1 MTLDKNL
8 KIVMEEWKSKKLF
21 LLKELTDLLNC
32 AEITVKCY
40 LRKWNAISS
49 YNHNSKYYTLPEIA
63 EFDANG
69 LWEYNGI
76 GFSEDGNLIQT
87 IVHLVSLSLN
97 GLYVKDIADL
107 LHLDCTSLISRIFR
121 RKYLTRK
128 RFSGKYIYFS
138 ADEDIYKRQLK
149 ERRKIIEIQSGTEI
163 SDTVAV
169 AILVELIN
177 NPRLANDEFVKHLSI
192 KSINIT
198 EIQLNSFL
206 EHHGIPKKT
215 SDLQQ

>member
-1 MTLDKNL
+1 MVLDKNL
-8 KIVMEEWKSKKLF
+8 KIVIEEWKSKKVF
-21 LLKELTDLLNC
+21 LLKELTDILKC
-32 AEITVKCY
+32 SEITVKCY

-49 YNHNSKYYTLPEIA
+49 YNNNSKYYTLPEIA

-69 LWEYNGI
+69 LWKYNGI
-76 GFSEDGNLIQT
+76 GFSKNGNLIQT

-97 GLYVKDIADL
+97 GLNVKDIADL
-107 LHLDCTSLISRIFR
+107 LHLDCTSLISRIFN
-121 RKYLTRK
+121 RKYLMRK

-138 ADEDIYKRQLK
+138 ADEDIYELQLK
-149 ERRKIIEIQSGTEI
+149 EWEKIIETQAGIKI

-169 AILVELIN
+169 TILVELIS
-177 NPRLANDEFVKHLSI
+177 NPGLVNDEFVKHLSR

-198 EIQLNSFL
+198 KIQLNSFL
-206 EHHGIPKKT
+206 EHHKILKKT

>member
-1 MTLDKNL
+1 MVLDKNL
-8 KIVMEEWKSKKLF
+8 KIVIEECKSKKVF
-21 LLKELTDLLNC
+21 LLKELTDILKC
-32 AEITVKCY
+32 SEITVKCY

-49 YNHNSKYYTLPEIA
+49 YNNNSKYYTLPEIA

-69 LWEYNGI
+69 LWQYNGI
-76 GFSEDGNLIQT
+76 GFSKNGNLIQT

-97 GLYVKDIADL
+97 GLNVKDIADL
-107 LHLDCTSLISRIFR
+107 LHLDCTSLISRIFN
-121 RKYLTRK
+121 RKYLMRK

-138 ADEDIYKRQLK
+138 VDEDIYELQLK
-149 ERRKIIEIQSGTEI
+149 ERKKIIETQADIKI

-169 AILVELIN
+169 TILVELIS
-177 NPRLANDEFVKHLSI
+177 NPGLVNDEFVKHLSR

-198 EIQLNSFL
+198 KIQLNSFL
-206 EHHGIPKKT
+206 EHHKILKKT